1 MIKKTQKKFSDNARK
16 KRAALFREKLQPKT
30 RDKIIDLGGGNG
42 KHIQGILWNQ
52 DFENVIIADIS
63 NNDLAYAKEN
73 FGYKMYQLTEEGTL
87 PFSDEE
93 FDIIFCNS
101 VIEHVTIPKKEIW
114 DLKNTAEFKK
124 RSFISQKKFANEI
137 RRIGKVILCKR
148 QTNILY

>member
-42 KHIQGILWNQ
+42 KHIHGILGNQ

-73 FGYKMYQLTEEGTL
+73 FGYKTYQLTEEGTL